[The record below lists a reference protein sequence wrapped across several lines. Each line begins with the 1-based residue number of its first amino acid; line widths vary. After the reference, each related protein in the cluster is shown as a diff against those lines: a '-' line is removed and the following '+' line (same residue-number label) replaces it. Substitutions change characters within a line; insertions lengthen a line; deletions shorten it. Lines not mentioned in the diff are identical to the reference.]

1 MNILGH
7 FGIKDLIDILLVA
20 YFLFQTYILMK
31 KSGATALFSG
41 IMSFILI
48 WILVSQI
55 LEMRLLGAILDK
67 FMSFGIIVLIVL
79 FQDEIRRF
87 LSEFGTN
94 GGLMKF
100 ISKLF
105 SRSKSGTEKDQT
117 SVMPIVLACM
127 SMSKSGTGALIA
139 VKGVISLNPYIESGE
154 EINGKVSARLIE
166 NIFFKNTPLHDG
178 AVIIDGDM
186 IVAAS
191 CILPVAQNHNIP
203 PELGASPPIGV
214 RTLARDRRE
223 SYYCIGRAGRNIGG
237 LQGRVYVEYF
247 RQRIAANF
255 NKSRLGKACF
265 EKS

>member
-105 SRSKSGTEKDQT
+105 SRSKSGAEKDQV

-127 SMSKSGTGALIA
+127 SMSKTNTGALIA

-178 AVIIDGDM
+178 AVIIEGDM

-203 PELGASPPIGV
+203 PELGLRHRSALGLSQETDAKVIIVSEERGEISV
-214 RTLARDRRE
+214 AYRGEFML
-223 SYYCIGRAGRNIGG
+223 NISGKE
-237 LQGRVYVEYF
+237 L
-247 RQRIAANF
+247 QRI
-255 NKSRLGKACF
+255 LIKAD
-265 EKS
+265 